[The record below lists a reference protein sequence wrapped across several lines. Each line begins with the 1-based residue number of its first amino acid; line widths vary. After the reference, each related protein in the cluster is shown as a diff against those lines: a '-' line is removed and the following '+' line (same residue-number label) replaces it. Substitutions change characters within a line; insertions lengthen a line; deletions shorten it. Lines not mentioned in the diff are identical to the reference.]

1 MNYKLSTIAAIS
13 TPYGTGGISV
23 VRVSGPDSIYI
34 SQKIFKSHDGTLIE
48 NMKGYTSKLG
58 YIFYQGTPIDEVI
71 VSLFKSPKSYTGEDM
86 VQISCHGGMYITK
99 CVLRS
104 LLDAGAV
111 MADRGEF
118 TRRAFMNGKISLEKA
133 ESVMGLISSRYEME
147 RRINFSSYNGS
158 LKSKINDIKD
168 IFIDLL
174 SRLNAEI
181 DYSEEDIPETTDDE
195 IVSIINSAESQ
206 IKSLIDSYSTGYII
220 QHGIRT
226 AIIGSPNVGKSTLM
240 NLLAHREKSIVTDI
254 AGTTRDAIEETIIL
268 GNVPLV
274 LVDTAGIRE
283 SDDIIEQIGARKSR
297 EIANSADLILFLIDS
312 SRKISDDEIS
322 LLNSFDKKRVIIVIN
337 KMDLNPEYDSSF
349 VDNDKIVYISAK
361 TGEGLK
367 QLSDSIEKF
376 VDFESCDENNLI
388 ITTERQRDV
397 LVKCLEKI
405 ENAKSNIGKVPK
417 DILSEL
423 LKDPINVLSE
433 FSGEK
438 VEDEIVNSIFSK
450 FCVGK

>member
-1 MNYKLSTIAAIS
+1 MSTIAAIS

-23 VRVSGPDSIYI
+23 VRVSGPDSINI
-34 SQKIFKSHDGTLIE
+34 AQKVFKSHDGFLLKD
-48 NMKGYTSKLG
+48 MQGYTSKLG
-58 YIFYQGTPIDEVI
+58 YVFYKGNPIDEVI
-71 VSLFKSPKSYTGEDM
+71 ASVFKSPRSYTGEDM
-86 VQISCHGGMYITK
+86 VQLSCHGGMYITK
-99 CVLRS
+99 SVLRS
-104 LLDAGAV
+104 LLDSGAV

-158 LKSKINDIKD
+158 LKSKINSIKD
-168 IFIDLL
+168 MFVDLL
-174 SRLNAEI
+174 ARLNAEI
-181 DYSEEDIPETTDDE
+181 DYSEEDIPEVNDNE
-195 IVSIINSAESQ
+195 IISIVDSAESQ
-206 IKSLIDSYSTGYII
+206 VKSLIDSYSTGYII
-220 QHGIRT
+220 QNGVRT

-268 GNVPLV
+268 GNIPLI

-283 SDDIIEQIGARKSR
+283 SNDIIEQIGAKKSR
-297 EIANSADLILFLIDS
+297 EIADSANLILFLIDA
-312 SRKISDDEIS
+312 SRKISDDELA
-322 LLNSFDKKRVIIVIN
+322 LLNSFDKKRVIIVVN
-337 KMDLNPEYDSSF
+337 KIDLNPDYDSSF
-349 VDNDKIVYISAK
+349 IDNDKIVYISAK
-361 TGEGLK
+361 NGEGLQ

-376 VDFESCDENNLI
+376 VDFGSCDENDLI

-397 LVKCLEKI
+397 LVKCLEKVEI
-405 ENAKSNIGKVPK
+405 VKSNVGKVTK
-417 DILSEL
+417 DILVEL
-423 LKDPINVLSE
+423 LKDPVNVLSE

-438 VEDEIVNSIFSK
+438 VEDEVVDSIFSK

>member
-1 MNYKLSTIAAIS
+1 MSTIAAIS
-13 TPYGTGGISV
+13 TPYGTGGISI
-23 VRVSGPDSIYI
+23 VRVSGPDSIGI
-34 SQKIFKSHDGTLIE
+34 SQKVFKSHDGSLLKD
-48 NMKGYTSKLG
+48 MQGYTSKLG
-58 YIFYQGTPIDEVI
+58 YVFYQGNPIDEVI
-71 VSLFKSPKSYTGEDM
+71 ASVFKSPRSYTGEDM
-86 VQISCHGGMYITK
+86 VQLSCHGGMYITK
-99 CVLRS
+99 SVLRS
-104 LLDAGAV
+104 LLDSGAV

-158 LKSKINDIKD
+158 LKNKINSIKE

-181 DYSEEDIPETTDDE
+181 DYSEEDIPEVTDDE

-220 QHGIRT
+220 QNGVRT

-268 GNVPLV
+268 GNIPLI

-283 SDDIIEQIGARKSR
+283 SDDIIEQIGAKKSR
-297 EIANSADLILFLIDS
+297 EIADSANLVLFLIDA
-312 SRKISDDEIS
+312 SRKISEDELS
-322 LLNSFDKKRVIIVIN
+322 LLNSFDKKRVIVVVN
-337 KMDLNPEYDSSF
+337 KIDLNPDYDSSF
-349 VDNDKIVYISAK
+349 IDNDKIVYISAK
-361 TGEGLK
+361 NGEGLQ

-376 VDFESCDENNLI
+376 VDFGSYDENDLI

-397 LVKCLEKI
+397 LVKCLEKVEI
-405 ENAKSNIGKVPK
+405 AKSNVGKVTK
-417 DILSEL
+417 DILAEL
-423 LKDPINVLSE
+423 LKDPVNILSE

-438 VEDEIVNSIFSK
+438 VEDEVVDSIFSK